1 LVSFATIIKK
11 LVDGSY
17 YVYTGEPLREE
28 SFNRAL
34 VEAVRKRIGEFKYR
48 PPEEVKERV
57 VGSLDWARREICS
70 KIYEYSREFGG
81 RDLKVDLTL
90 YSCNHPATGRFYMV
104 VEEAERVDTGEK
116 YAEFFLTRDYSEALG
131 VYGKTK
137 EFAKK
142 GIGLWS
148 FWGW

>member
-1 LVSFATIIKK
+1 MVSFATIIKK

-17 YVYTGEPLREE
+17 HVYTGKPLLEE

-34 VEAVRKRIGEFKYR
+34 VEVVRKRIGEFKYR
-48 PPEEVKERV
+48 PPEEVKKRV

-90 YSCNHPATGRFYMV
+90 YSCSHPATGRFYMV
-104 VEEAERVDTGEK
+104 VEEAERAGTGEK

-137 EFAKK
+137 EFAEK
-142 GIGLWS
+142 GILEVL
-148 FWGW
+148 FL